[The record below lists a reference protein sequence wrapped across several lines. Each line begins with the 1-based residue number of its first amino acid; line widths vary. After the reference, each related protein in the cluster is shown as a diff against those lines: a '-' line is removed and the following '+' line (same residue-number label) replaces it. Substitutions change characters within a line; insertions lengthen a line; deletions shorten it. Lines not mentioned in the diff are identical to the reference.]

1 MRRFFF
7 SPQQRHNDIIC
18 LSAEESKHITKVLR
32 LQPGKQI
39 ELLDGSN
46 KVYTAEIIAIGQ
58 EVQAQITGTINQNTR
73 PQTNV
78 RIAQGVLK
86 GQKMDMVIQK
96 CTELG
101 ADLFIPFTSSR
112 CQGKLDEQQTG
123 KKQER
128 WQRIAF
134 EACKQC
140 MRPQPMVVI
149 EPVDFQSLIRE
160 SSQSNTRIKLLFW
173 EEEHQTHLQDL
184 QPLTEYEGVDII
196 LGPEGGITP
205 EEVALAQEHG
215 WIVVSLGSRILRAET
230 ATIAALTLVQY
241 LSGNLS

>member
-7 SPQQRHNDIIC
+7 SPQQRHHDIVC

-32 LQPGKQI
+32 LQPGVQI

-46 KVYTAEIIAIGQ
+46 KVYLAEIIAVGQ
-58 EVQAQITGTINQNTR
+58 EVQAQITDTLNQTV
-73 PQTNV
+73 PTQTNV
-78 RIAQGVLK
+78 RIAQGILK

-112 CQGKLDEQQTG
+112 CQGTLDEQQTG
-123 KKQER
+123 KKHER
-128 WQRIAF
+128 WHRIAL

-149 EPVDFQSLIRE
+149 KPVDFKSLIRE
-160 SSQSNTRIKLLFW
+160 SSQSDTRTKILFW
-173 EEEHQTHLQDL
+173 EEEHLTHLEDL
-184 QPLTEYEGVDII
+184 QSFKNYEGVDMI

-205 EEVALAQEHG
+205 EEVALAQEYG
-215 WIVVSLGSRILRAET
+215 WVVVSLGSRILRAET